1 MRDMNAKDEGVMN
14 SIALNP
20 GWPPVLADVLR
31 VGETIHNNE
40 HPYSEQGDTWLH
52 TGVSIIA
59 TDK

>member
-1 MRDMNAKDEGVMN
+1 MRDMNAEDEGLMN
-14 SIALNP
+14 SIALNL

-31 VGETIHNNE
+31 VGETIHSKE
-40 HPYSEQGDTWLH
+40 HPHSEQGDTWLH